1 MQVALCSYLPF
12 QYALSGSLHYKWGL
26 VGYMGA
32 EILAT
37 NGKFVFSTP
46 IARDRQTTHVD
57 KRPKCF
63 KHDNYFCEGKERL
76 SGSIALY
83 DLSLKSYKIGMHT
96 LMLICT

>member
-46 IARDRQTTHVD
+46 IARDSRYST
-57 KRPKCF
+57 RW
-63 KHDNYFCEGKERL
+63 

-83 DLSLKSYKIGMHT
+83 DLSLESYKIGMHA